1 MGVFFLLEKILI
13 SAKPWQKYMAN
24 IILYIMV
31 CISTITFLLCIAAF
45 TIARIDTP
53 DYILVPL
60 TTLLL
65 TVASFLDA
73 FLLGKIYK
81 EKGVAIGVSVGCV
94 FICII
99 TAISMVCSKYQS
111 GSMYGAENEDQKNN
125 GIRSGKNHEGRA
137 DSFVC
142 LRISESGQRV

>member
-1 MGVFFLLEKILI
+1 MLQKILI
-13 SAKPWQKYMAN
+13 SAKPWQKNIAN

-45 TIARIDTP
+45 TIVRIDTP

-81 EKGVAIGVSVGCV
+81 EKGVAIGASVGCV

-99 TAISMVCSKYQS
+99 TAISLYYGIFSLSNIYITKLGAVLRAGALGGIS
-111 GSMYGAENEDQKNN
+111 GVN
-125 GIRSGKNHEGRA
+125 
-137 DSFVC
+137 F
-142 LRISESGQRV
+142 

>member
-1 MGVFFLLEKILI
+1 MLQKILI
-13 SAKPWQKYMAN
+13 SAKPWQKNIAN

-45 TIARIDTP
+45 TIVRIDTP

-81 EKGVAIGVSVGCV
+81 EKIGYEASFYIFDIGD
-94 FICII
+94 
-99 TAISMVCSKYQS
+99 
-111 GSMYGAENEDQKNN
+111 GARELK
-125 GIRSGKNHEGRA
+125 
-137 DSFVC
+137 
-142 LRISESGQRV
+142 